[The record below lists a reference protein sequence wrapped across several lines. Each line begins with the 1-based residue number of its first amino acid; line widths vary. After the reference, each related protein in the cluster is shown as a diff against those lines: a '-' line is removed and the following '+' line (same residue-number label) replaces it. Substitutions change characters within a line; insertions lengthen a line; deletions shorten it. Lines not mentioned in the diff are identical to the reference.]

1 MPQFKLLGFRSRK
14 AAQVSALF
22 LARESDGRMD
32 KLKLIKLLYLTER
45 ESMAARGR
53 PIFYDEFY
61 SLKDGPICSTA
72 LNCLNGE
79 LDKDIWSNYVRKV
92 WCQKHISSTEECP

>member
-1 MPQFKLLGFRSRK
+1 MPKFKLLGFRSRK

-22 LARESDGRMD
+22 LARESGRMD

-45 ESMAARGR
+45 ESMAVRGR

-72 LNCLNGE
+72 LNSLNGE
-79 LDKDIWSNYVRKV
+79 LDKDIWSNYGR
-92 WCQKHISSTEECP
+92 CPA